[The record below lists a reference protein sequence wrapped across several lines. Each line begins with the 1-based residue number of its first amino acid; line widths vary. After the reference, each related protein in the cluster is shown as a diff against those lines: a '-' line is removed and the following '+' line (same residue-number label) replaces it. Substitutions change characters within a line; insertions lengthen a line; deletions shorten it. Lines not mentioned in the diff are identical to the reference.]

1 MGPIKVIGRGVQKL
15 ADAIMMTIIGNDANY
30 IYNVSWVRIPRA
42 LRAARSPFPPRRRGS
57 ADPHRLWHSPSGLG
71 AACGRA
77 EPPEHGHV
85 FRETARTAPGRILRL
100 CPGSLR
106 ACCL

>member
-1 MGPIKVIGRGVQKL
+1 MGPIKVIGRGVQKV

-42 LRAARSPFPPRRRGS
+42 LHAARNPFPPRAAAAQTRN
-57 ADPHRLWHSPSGLG
+57 RLWHGPSGLG

-77 EPPEHGHV
+77 DPPEHRHV
-85 FRETARTAPGRILRL
+85 FCETARTALGRILRL
-100 CPGSLR
+100 CPGSRR